1 MKPEI
6 EAYLREHGATYTSD
20 ALRKALIAAG
30 HDPADVDAAIREW
43 EGARAG
49 EATAAAAGTEDQR
62 TFRNGA
68 LGVHVGALVAAFL
81 IVIIQNGTDALGI
94 AVIGAVVLAIFLA
107 VGLAI
112 SYLIGRALLP
122 RTGAMVALVVPVISA
137 FALGGTCLAIMDGMI
152 PTPATP
158 GFVELQIEPPLS
170 FEGSGAANCFVHQ
183 DAAGVSLFAESLGT
197 LDGRV
202 VSVSVDSY
210 APPDDQ
216 NAPAPAP
223 EPGTDVSVYI
233 ALNSP
238 SGSEMPIAYAPIFSS
253 RLELDASDDRRSGT
267 ITFEGLA
274 PEPTEG
280 VDPVPSREPISGIL
294 TWACE

>member
-30 HDPADVDAAIREW
+30 HDPADVDAAISEW
-43 EGARAG
+43 ESTRAG
-49 EATAAAAGTEDQR
+49 EATAAAGGTKDER

-81 IVIIQNGTDALGI
+81 IVIIFNGTDALGI

-107 VGLAI
+107 IGLAI

-152 PTPATP
+152 ATPATP
-158 GFVELQIEPPLS
+158 GLVELQIEPPLS
-170 FEGSGAANCFVHQ
+170 FEGSGAANCYVQ
-183 DAAGVSLFAESLGT
+183 PDAAGVSLSAENLGT

-210 APPDDQ
+210 ADDP
-216 NAPAPAP
+216 NVPAPAP
-223 EPGTDVSVYI
+223 EPGARANVSMYI
-233 ALNSP
+233 ALNST
-238 SGSEMPIAYAPIFSS
+238 SESELPFAYAPIFSS
-253 RLELDASDDRRSGT
+253 RLEIDASPDRRFGT

-280 VDPVPSREPISGIL
+280 DQVPGEPISGTL
-294 TWACE
+294 TWTCE

>member
-20 ALRKALIAAG
+20 ALRKELIAAG

-43 EGARAG
+43 ESARAG
-49 EATAAAAGTEDQR
+49 EATAAAAGTADQR

-68 LGVHVGALVAAFL
+68 LGLHVGALVAVFL
-81 IVIIQNGTDALGI
+81 IVIILNGTDALGY
-94 AVIGAVVLAIFLA
+94 AVIGAVVLAILLA

-122 RTGAMVALVVPVISA
+122 RTGAAVALVVPLISA

-158 GFVELQIEPPLS
+158 GFVELQIEAPLS
-170 FEGSGAANCFVHQ
+170 FEGSGAAYCFVNP
-183 DAAGVSLFAESLGT
+183 DAAGVSVSAENLGT

-210 APPDDQ
+210 APADDP

-223 EPGTDVSVYI
+223 ETGTNVSMYI

-238 SGSEMPIAYAPIFSS
+238 SGAEMPIAYAPIFSS
-253 RLELDASDDRRSGT
+253 RLELDASPDWRSGT
-267 ITFEGLA
+267 IIFDRLA

-280 VDPVPSREPISGIL
+280 VDPVPSREPISGTL
-294 TWACE
+294 TWTCE

>member
-30 HDPADVDAAIREW
+30 HDPADVDAALHEW
-43 EGARAG
+43 ESTRAG
-49 EATAAAAGTEDQR
+49 DATPAGAGTKDER

-68 LGVHVGALVAAFL
+68 LGVHVGVLVGTFL
-81 IVIIQNGTDALGI
+81 TVIIFNGTDALGI
-94 AVIGAVVLAIFLA
+94 AVIGAVVLTIFLA
-107 VGLAI
+107 IGLAI

-122 RTGAMVALVVPVISA
+122 RTGAMVALVVPVIAA

-158 GFVELQIEPPLS
+158 GTVELQIDPPLS
-170 FEGSGAANCFVHQ
+170 FEGSGAANCFVQ
-183 DAAGVSLFAESLGT
+183 PEAAGVSVSAEDLGT
-197 LDGRV
+197 LEGRV
-202 VSVSVDSY
+202 VSVSLDSF
-210 APPDDQ
+210 AQAEDP

-223 EPGTDVSVYI
+223 EQGLDLSMYI
-233 ALNSP
+233 SLRSE
-238 SGSEMPIAYAPIFSS
+238 SESEMPISYAPIFSS
-253 RLELDASDDRRSGT
+253 RLELDASPDRRFGT

-274 PEPTEG
+274 PEPSEG
-280 VDPVPSREPISGIL
+280 DPVPGEPISGTL
-294 TWACE
+294 TWNCE